1 MNLRSTIAISFTLVL
16 TSLAISTNTLA
27 ESITLEAKD
36 GFSLSANYLKP
47 ESSSKRGVLMLH
59 QCNADKS
66 MYSDLATQAAA
77 KGFHTLALDFR
88 GYGKSVDE
96 IFSMDKM
103 EAKAGN
109 RDELVAMVRKMR
121 ADHWPSDVELA
132 YQYLADKVGS
142 QNIAF
147 IGASCGGGQ
156 AIILAE
162 KKKPTSL
169 TLFSSGMGERGI
181 ERFVKLSDIPTLLIA
196 AQGDEFTFNSAKKAF
211 EKAKSLKSKIQLYK
225 GDGHGLPLFNQDPHL
240 AGTMV
245 DWFQTHA
252 K

>member
-1 MNLRSTIAISFTLVL
+1 MNLRLGLVIGFFLISSNFLASTTV
-16 TSLAISTNTLA
+16 LA
-27 ESITLEAKD
+27 ESISIKAKD
-36 GFSLSANYLKP
+36 GFSLSAEYLKP
-47 ESSSKRGVLMLH
+47 KTSSKRGVLMLH

-66 MYSDLATQAAA
+66 MYSALAEKAAA

-96 IFSMDKM
+96 TYSMDKM

-121 ADHWPSDVELA
+121 AEHWPSDVELA
-132 YQYLADKVGS
+132 YQTLVDKVGS

-162 KKKPTSL
+162 KQPPTSL
-169 TLFSSGMGERGI
+169 SFFSSGMGEKGI
-181 ERFVKLSDIPTLLIA
+181 ERFVKLSDIPALFIA

-245 DWFQTHA
+245 DWFLTHS